1 MAWLFIFA
9 YSIVG
14 ISVPVFQLVV
24 FVTKGRKTFRSG
36 AEVLQGYFVKQKS
49 ALPVSYEK
57 KWDHFSFFM

>member
-1 MAWLFIFA
+1 M
-9 YSIVG
+9 G

-36 AEVLQGYFVKQKS
+36 AEVLQGYFGRADFCFTV
-49 ALPVSYEK
+49 PYEK

>member
-1 MAWLFIFA
+1 
-9 YSIVG
+9 VG